1 MHGEGFNNFK
11 LRNKWHYWTRDIDT
25 RWKAAE
31 DRRNRGMVEA
41 CQITAHSLT
50 SNQSYSI
57 YGSYSL
63 FTAGKKAARSSINS
77 LEVLQ

>member
-1 MHGEGFNNFK
+1 
-11 LRNKWHYWTRDIDT
+11 
-25 RWKAAE
+25 
-31 DRRNRGMVEA
+31 MVEA

-77 LEVLQ
+77 LEHEITKYYNNFLLLWVLWK